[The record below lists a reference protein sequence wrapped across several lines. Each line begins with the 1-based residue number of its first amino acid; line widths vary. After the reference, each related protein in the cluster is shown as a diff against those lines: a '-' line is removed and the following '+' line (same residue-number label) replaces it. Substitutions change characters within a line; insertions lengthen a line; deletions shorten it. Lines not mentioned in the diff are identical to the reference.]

1 MKSAVCLGY
10 NPRNL
15 DNTLRLCPLVN
26 ITSRKNAYEDRYG
39 AQNCLMASCS
49 LKTVLSPSHTDAS
62 ALKRLQ
68 ENNQK
73 AIKLPCRAMTLYLF
87 FLPSFIE
94 L

>member
-15 DNTLRLCPLVN
+15 DNTLRPCPLVN
-26 ITSRKNAYEDRYG
+26 ITLRKNAYEDRDG
-39 AQNCLMASCS
+39 AQNYLMASCS

-62 ALKRLQ
+62 APKRLQ

-87 FLPSFIE
+87 FLSSFIE